1 MGTHQNSVTR
11 KRHRLGAARWFAMI
25 GLMLALIPAW
35 TPAVRAA
42 DQATI
47 NITAVADDGTPLPF
61 ARFQVIDS
69 NGTLVTTRETT
80 PPNGTVSIDVDVT
93 DPSLTYTVTME
104 TPPACATKPADQDVG
119 PFSDGDSVDLT
130 FETSFESSC
139 DLGSVSFYAYTC
151 PAGLDLTVDDYGQYR
166 DNCLQADNG
175 EAFTLT
181 EKGNTHQTFTLT
193 TGEYGIAG
201 RAPIVGLVPGDFT
214 ASQDGSDPA
223 TTLAYCLT
231 WEGTPVE
238 APAPSDTSKMKLNKD
253 GEIALTVNG
262 GDRIACDFF
271 TVSEPLPGADSGN
284 DGGNSSADQP
294 PADNGGTVSEDGQ
307 NAPEGAIGTGT
318 IEFHVAT
325 CEPGYNGSDYF
336 TDCAG
341 NGTDNVTFTVAGQN
355 TSYTDSA
362 TSNVPATPGF
372 GIAVITDLPADTYTM
387 SEDVPGDFVSTWVYC
402 ADSPGGGPRIPTP
415 ENGVQQYDIELAAG
429 QSVIC
434 DWFIVPDQQQVEPG
448 ILRLTKFTCAPGYG
462 GTTFGEFTADCTEPT
477 DGVTFSLSNGSGY
490 ADDEV
495 THNEGRV
502 RFTGLMPAND
512 YVLTEGVPGDALDY
526 RAAFCA
532 PNGGDY
538 IEYRVRSNGSIPLD
552 PIAAGDQVQC
562 LWYNV
567 PAAQDVGTGS
577 VEIHKSECPAGTT
590 SDFYA
595 TCHDNPVGGSGF
607 DVKGPGGYASSG
619 TSGDDGKLTFTDL
632 PSGKFTI
639 SEIAPAD
646 YSVEVYVVH
655 CTRDGAAF
663 PTTYDDSTG
672 LRINFTLPAGAD
684 VICDWYN
691 VPKGA
696 APTPTPSG
704 GTITVIKR
712 LCTDDPKDI
721 KNYRDECELFGA
733 GAGFE
738 LKAVNSGATLNG
750 KTGNN
755 SQVVFTGLGNG
766 AYALKETTGDWCKA
780 EADHVDA
787 SGNVLVVN
795 GGNTNVYIY
804 NCGAKEV
811 NTLPSTGTGD
821 AGSSLPV
828 TGWALTLLA
837 LVGLAGGL
845 TLKPAMARRVR

>member
-307 NAPEGAIGTGT
+307 NAPEGAI
-318 IEFHVAT
+318 
-325 CEPGYNGSDYF
+325 
-336 TDCAG
+336 
-341 NGTDNVTFTVAGQN
+341 
-355 TSYTDSA
+355 
-362 TSNVPATPGF
+362 
-372 GIAVITDLPADTYTM
+372 
-387 SEDVPGDFVSTWVYC
+387 
-402 ADSPGGGPRIPTP
+402 
-415 ENGVQQYDIELAAG
+415 
-429 QSVIC
+429 
-434 DWFIVPDQQQVEPG
+434 
-448 ILRLTKFTCAPGYG
+448 
-462 GTTFGEFTADCTEPT
+462 
-477 DGVTFSLSNGSGY
+477 
-490 ADDEV
+490 
-495 THNEGRV
+495 
-502 RFTGLMPAND
+502 
-512 YVLTEGVPGDALDY
+512 
-526 RAAFCA
+526 
-532 PNGGDY
+532 
-538 IEYRVRSNGSIPLD
+538 
-552 PIAAGDQVQC
+552 
-562 LWYNV
+562 
-567 PAAQDVGTGS
+567 
-577 VEIHKSECPAGTT
+577 
-590 SDFYA
+590 
-595 TCHDNPVGGSGF
+595 
-607 DVKGPGGYASSG
+607 
-619 TSGDDGKLTFTDL
+619 
-632 PSGKFTI
+632 
-639 SEIAPAD
+639 
-646 YSVEVYVVH
+646 
-655 CTRDGAAF
+655 
-663 PTTYDDSTG
+663 
-672 LRINFTLPAGAD
+672 
-684 VICDWYN
+684 
-691 VPKGA
+691 
-696 APTPTPSG
+696 
-704 GTITVIKR
+704 
-712 LCTDDPKDI
+712 
-721 KNYRDECELFGA
+721 
-733 GAGFE
+733 
-738 LKAVNSGATLNG
+738 
-750 KTGNN
+750 
-755 SQVVFTGLGNG
+755 
-766 AYALKETTGDWCKA
+766 
-780 EADHVDA
+780 
-787 SGNVLVVN
+787 
-795 GGNTNVYIY
+795 
-804 NCGAKEV
+804 
-811 NTLPSTGTGD
+811 
-821 AGSSLPV
+821 
-828 TGWALTLLA
+828 
-837 LVGLAGGL
+837 
-845 TLKPAMARRVR
+845 